1 MICLHMDCFEAM
13 SQRGTKDVWLVIQT
27 HVIAI
32 QKNCAKLPTSITIG
46 GCCQITHI
54 EGIPMTSMT
63 SLKEGQP

>member
-1 MICLHMDCFEAM
+1 MDCFEAM
-13 SQRGTKDVWLVIQT
+13 SQRGTMDVWLVIQT

>member
-1 MICLHMDCFEAM
+1 M

-32 QKNCAKLPTSITIG
+32 QKKCAKIPTSITIA

-54 EGIPMTSMT
+54 EGIPMTSTT